1 MQWALNASN
10 DYFSEEFAF
19 WHTDEKTTTYICG
32 FEDEILGFYTFD
44 FYFCRVKKCNWY

>member
-1 MQWALNASN
+1 MSFECFK

-19 WHTDEKTTTYICG
+19 WHTDEKTTTYSCG

-44 FYFCRVKKCNWY
+44 FYFCRVKKCN